1 MSSTSPTAGPSI
13 TSIVTGFASIIAL
26 GGIGYALYFDH
37 QRRHNSKFRK
47 NLNKRSKKPKEVYSS
62 VYTPS
67 SNMSSWRP
75 PGPQGNPHSG
85 SGYSGRNKK
94 PSKGGPNAVQ
104 RSSAAGIEGE
114 SLFTT
119 YEHLS
124 GLERG
129 DAALTMLRKI
139 ASVVKPIMR
148 KRGWRVQVLAEFL
161 PPEQNLLGLNINK
174 GYKICIRLRYHN
186 NPDLFLPFEECVDTM
201 LHELSHN
208 VWGDHDSNFHKLW
221 EELRDEHE
229 VLVRKG
235 YTGEGFLGSGNRLGG
250 SYGRPQLPAHELRR
264 LARESAEKR
273 KQQGTLSAGSGQRL
287 GGAPIHRGQDIRSVI
302 ADQVIRRNN
311 NMNRGGC
318 ASGRQDAGQLSQ
330 QSSDQTFKTKAEEDD
345 ANNRAIAQA
354 LFELMEQEE
363 EQKLDGT
370 FAGSKAGTKG
380 GLEWS
385 KENGLYD
392 AGSEAS
398 SSRGTA
404 VGHVPSEEDQLKW
417 AMEESVR
424 GSSEAPNDEPEPSAT
439 IPNQPDHQR
448 PVTPG
453 SETDSE
459 RIVTPSPSP
468 EASKVAPSPT
478 KPSSSPSNTPV
489 KDTTARKRPASALS
503 PSPAKPVP
511 QHQAPTAEEQAQ
523 QSLIDLTTSPT
534 KPAGLSIDQWTCE
547 ICTCINPL
555 QFLACDACGVERP
568 QSVLVRDKPRSS
580 NGPTRNASSTQR
592 KPVPSRDLNVRP
604 LPTMTAAERFPVKAP
619 ETAGWQCSFCGSF
632 MEHKWWT
639 CSACGNLKDTS

>member
-1 MSSTSPTAGPSI
+1 MSSTSPTSGPSI
-13 TSIVTGFASIIAL
+13 TSIVTGFASIVAL
-26 GGIGYALYFDH
+26 GGIGYVLYFDH

-47 NLNKRSKKPKEVYSS
+47 DLKDRSKKPKEVYDS

-221 EELRDEHE
+221 DELRDEHE

-250 SYGRPQLPAHELRR
+250 SRPQLPAHELRR

-370 FAGSKAGTKG
+370 FAGSKTGGKG

-392 AGSEAS
+392 AGEAS

-404 VGHVPSEEDQLKW
+404 VDHVPSEEDQLKW

-424 GSSEAPNDEPEPSAT
+424 GSSEAPEPAKTTDDRQRSLT
-439 IPNQPDHQR
+439 PDSQR
-448 PVTPG
+448 TMTP
-453 SETDSE
+453 TDSE
-459 RIVTPSPSP
+459 RTVTPTPSP
-468 EASKVAPSPT
+468 EASKVAPSPSR
-478 KPSSSPSNTPV
+478 PSSSQPTTPI

-503 PSPAKPVP
+503 PSPAKPP
-511 QHQAPTAEEQAQ
+511 ALQHQTSIAEEQAKP
-523 QSLIDLTTSPT
+523 SPIDLTTSPT
-534 KPAGLSIDQWTCE
+534 KPADLPIEQWTCE

-568 QSVLVRDKPRSS
+568 QSVLVKDKPKTSKA
-580 NGPTRNASSTQR
+580 PTRTSSSTLR